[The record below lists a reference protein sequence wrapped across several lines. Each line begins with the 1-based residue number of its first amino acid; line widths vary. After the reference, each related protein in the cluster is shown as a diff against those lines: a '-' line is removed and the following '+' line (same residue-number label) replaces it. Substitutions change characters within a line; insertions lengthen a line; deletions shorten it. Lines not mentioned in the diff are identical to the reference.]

1 MSATLIDERSRTGEE
16 PSIPDAIKFKAKAT
30 LHQLKRCLRN
40 VRSTR
45 RYAKGRE
52 LASESILA
60 ESRTVL
66 FSLSTPAE
74 AALVAG
80 KVENLRKAVAKI
92 DGIEINSYG
101 EFSFWAQIG
110 RPSSMKGF
118 VKGRELREGCLIP
131 TTGGG
136 LCQLSNALYHCA
148 LESGFQITERHAHS
162 QIIPGSSA
170 ELGRDAT
177 VFWNYV
183 DLRFSSTSAFRIEAK
198 LTTDHLVVTFRG
210 PVNRARVTSA
220 DVSPAFAVTNSPS
233 SCQSCGQ
240 TSCFRNA
247 GRTPT
252 RFRSGRTAYL
262 VDEYWPEYDRYI
274 SANKTDVDVMG
285 LPLDGRR
292 MGKSNYAWDT
302 RSFDTVH
309 TAKITTVK
317 RSFALRGIP
326 RHSGARQKLLLAY
339 DEYLARRLAASL
351 TYDITHLV
359 VAQNLLP
366 FLWRDGHLGG
376 RTFDVLMTRLPIK
389 VLQHRLDHV
398 SRLHPESST
407 AGQFRADTW
416 TFESETEAL
425 LSARRVITPNSEI
438 AGLFPGRSTKIPWVL
453 PSPKKE
459 HASDTEPAWGCGVLF
474 PAAALARKGAYE
486 LSEAA
491 RFLSLD
497 LTVLGPNLEGPE
509 FWNGVRTRP
518 VGKDILDGIGL
529 VVLPAYVED
538 KPRILLRALAQEI
551 PVIASEA
558 CGLNGLPGVIVLP
571 RIDCNTLIEVFQSHV
586 VGRAKYAS
594 INRVSSAWSR
604 YVAI

>member
-1 MSATLIDERSRTGEE
+1 MSAMLVDRTSRTGEE
-16 PSIPDAIKFKAKAT
+16 PSMLGAIKFKAKAT
-30 LHQLKRCLRN
+30 VHQFRRRLRN

-52 LASESILA
+52 LANERILA
-60 ESRTVL
+60 ESRTAL
-66 FSLSTPAE
+66 FPLSTLAE

-92 DGIEINSYG
+92 NGIEISASG
-101 EFSFWAQIG
+101 EFSFWTQIG
-110 RPSSMKGF
+110 RPSSRKGF
-118 VKGRELREGCLIP
+118 VKGRELREGCLIS

-148 LESGFQITERHAHS
+148 VESGFQITERHAHS

-183 DLRFSSTSAFRIEAK
+183 DLRFSSTGAFRIEAK

-210 PVNRARVTSA
+210 AGNRPHATPL
-220 DVSPAFAVTNSPS
+220 DVIPAFTLANSPS

-240 TSCFRNA
+240 TSCFRSA

-252 RFRSGRTAYL
+252 RFSSGRTAYL

-292 MGKSNYAWDT
+292 MGKSNDAWDT
-302 RSFDTVH
+302 QSFDTVH
-309 TAKITTVK
+309 TAAIATLK
-317 RSFALRGIP
+317 RSFALRRIP
-326 RHSGARQKLLLAY
+326 RQSGARQKLLLAY

-389 VLQHRLDHV
+389 VLQHRLDQV
-398 SRLHPESST
+398 SRLYPESTT
-407 AGQFRADTW
+407 AGQFRADDW
-416 TFESETEAL
+416 IVESESEAL
-425 LSARRVITPNSEI
+425 LAARSLITPNSEI

-453 PSPKKE
+453 PSPHKE
-459 HASDTEPAWGCGVLF
+459 HTSGREPAWGGGVLF
-474 PAAALARKGAYE
+474 PAPALARKGAYE
-486 LSEAA
+486 LSQAA
-491 RFLSLD
+491 KLLGLN

-509 FWNGVRTRP
+509 FWNDVRTRP
-518 VGKDILDGIGL
+518 SGPDSLDGIGM

-538 KPRILLRALAQEI
+538 KPRILLRALAFGI

-558 CGLNGLPGVIVLP
+558 CGLNGLPGVTVLP
-571 RIDCNTLIEVFQSHV
+571 RIDCNALMEAFQSHV

-594 INRVSSAWSR
+594 INRVSSAWTR